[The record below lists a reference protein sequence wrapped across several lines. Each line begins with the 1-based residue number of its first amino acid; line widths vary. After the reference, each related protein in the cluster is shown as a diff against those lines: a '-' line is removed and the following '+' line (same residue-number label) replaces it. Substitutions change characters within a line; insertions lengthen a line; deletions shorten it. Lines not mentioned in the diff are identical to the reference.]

1 MNAVRKSSLPERG
14 EPGFA
19 FQGVQFLAFSFPL
32 LSTHGLA
39 VDDFASGAL
48 PKLRVP
54 GGTSDV
60 GFMQRILKVSGER

>member
-1 MNAVRKSSLPERG
+1 MQFENLS
-14 EPGFA
+14 
-19 FQGVQFLAFSFPL
+19 FQSDVNQVSRFKCVQFSAFSFPL